1 MTPESKAAASISRP
15 PRLVVV
21 HGYGATTENHW
32 FPWLQQRMASQ
43 GWDVT
48 LVDLPDSDAPAV
60 GPWAEAVEDAVGH
73 VDGRTYLVG
82 HSLGCITLLRYLAG
96 RTDPWSLGGII
107 LVAGF
112 TGKLESLPELDPY
125 LEEDVDLQ
133 DLPGCI
139 RDRLVIHS
147 DDDPLVPPSASA
159 SLADRLTAPALVI
172 PGAKHF
178 LDVDGVTD
186 LPEAAAALSGWA
198 S

>member
-1 MTPESKAAASISRP
+1 MTAETKAAASYTRP

-32 FPWLQQRMASQ
+32 FPRLQQRMASK

-48 LVDLPDSDAPAV
+48 LADLPDSDAPAA

-73 VDGRTYLVG
+73 IDGRTYLVG
-82 HSLGCITLLRYLAG
+82 HSLGCITLLRHLAG
-96 RTDPWSLGGII
+96 FPGPWTLGGII

-125 LEEDVDLQ
+125 LQDDVELQ
-133 DLPGCI
+133 DLPDRI
-139 RDRLVIHS
+139 RNCLVIHS

-159 SLADRLTAPALVI
+159 SLATRLKAPTLVI
-172 PGAKHF
+172 SGARHF

-186 LPEAAAALSGWA
+186 LPEAATTLAGWA

>member
-1 MTPESKAAASISRP
+1 MTPETKAAASYSRP
-15 PRLVVV
+15 PRLVIV

-32 FPWLQQRMASQ
+32 FPWLEQRMASK

-60 GPWAEAVEDAVGH
+60 GPWAEAVEDAVGQL
-73 VDGRTYLVG
+73 DGRTYLVG
-82 HSLGCITLLRYLAG
+82 HSLGCITLLRHLAG
-96 RTDPWSLGGII
+96 HTGPWTLGGII

-112 TGKLESLPELDPY
+112 TGKLELLPELDPY
-125 LEEDVDLQ
+125 LEEDVELQ
-133 DLPGCI
+133 DLPGSI
-139 RDRLVIHS
+139 RKSLVIHS

-159 SLADRLTAPALVI
+159 SLADRLKAPALVI

-178 LDVDGVTD
+178 LDVDGVTE
-186 LPEAAAALSGWA
+186 LPEAAAALAGWA